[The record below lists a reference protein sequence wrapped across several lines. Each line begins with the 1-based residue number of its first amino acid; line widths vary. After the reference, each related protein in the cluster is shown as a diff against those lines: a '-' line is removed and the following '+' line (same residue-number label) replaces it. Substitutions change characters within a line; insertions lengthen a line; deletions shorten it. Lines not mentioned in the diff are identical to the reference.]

1 MAELLKRDQLR
12 TYQRQMI
19 ALGKKNPCMAWWVDM
34 GMGKSSASA
43 TLVSDLMEN
52 FLVLHV
58 LIVAPKQVATITWPE
73 QLREWEH
80 LRKLSWSL
88 ITGTQEERIQAIMT
102 RADIHIIS
110 QDNVDW
116 LLRTVG
122 KQWPWDM
129 IILDEAH
136 GFKNQSTRRWKAI
149 NALRKANK
157 YDRMI
162 QLTATPSSQ
171 DISDLWGQIYLLDA
185 GQRLGSTE
193 KAFKT
198 RWFEYSKKTKQQE
211 LKEGAEQEIRDLL
224 GDICFHLDCNDH
236 LNMPELIHNRVEIDM
251 PPKALAAYKKF
262 EKSLALQILDLDLDL
277 EAANAAVLVGKLLQF
292 ANGAVYYNEAKDFK
306 IIHNEKIDAL
316 HRVVENINGKPL
328 LVGYQYG
335 SDLKR
340 LTKAFPKAVVMRN
353 DPLAKD
359 RWNNGE
365 IQMLLAHPKS
375 AGYGLNLQKG
385 SNHMAFF
392 GLGHSVQQQIQFI
405 GRIHRQGQKEKFVM
419 VHDIVA
425 RNTRDMIVLEVIKD
439 KKATQKM
446 LLNAVKLS
454 LQEEGYF

>member
-1 MAELLKRDQLR
+1 MTQLLKREQLR
-12 TYQRQMI
+12 NYQLTMI
-19 ALGKKNPCMAWWVDM
+19 ELGKKHQCMAWWVDM
-34 GMGKSSASA
+34 GMGKSSSSA
-43 TLVSDLMEN
+43 TLVSDLLEN

-73 QLREWEH
+73 QLQEWEH
-80 LRKLSWSL
+80 LRWMKWSL
-88 ITGTQEERIQAIMT
+88 ITGSQDQRIEAIMT

-149 NALRKANK
+149 NSLRKANK

-171 DISDLWGQIYLLDA
+171 DIRDLWGQVYLLDG
-185 GQRLGSTE
+185 GQRLGTTE
-193 KAFKT
+193 KAFNA
-198 RWFEYSKKTKQQE
+198 RWFEYSKKTKQKE
-211 LKEGAEQEIRDLL
+211 LKEGAEQEIKELL
-224 GDICFHLDCNDH
+224 GDICFHLDCNDY
-236 LNMPELIHNRVEIDM
+236 LDMPELIHNRIEVDM
-251 PPKALAAYKKF
+251 PPKALAIYKQF
-262 EKSLALQILDLDLDL
+262 ERSLALQILELDLEL

-292 ANGAVYYNEAKDFK
+292 ANGAVYYNDAKDYK
-306 IIHNEKIDAL
+306 IIHNEKIEAL

-335 SDLKR
+335 SDLQR
-340 LTKAFPKAVVMRN
+340 LIKAFPKAIVMKN

-359 RWNNGE
+359 RWNNGD

-392 GLGHSVQQQIQFI
+392 GLGYSVQQQIQFI
-405 GRIHRQGQKEKFVM
+405 GRVHRQGQKEKFVM
-419 VHDIVA
+419 VHEIVA
-425 RNTRDMIVLEVIKD
+425 RDTRDMIVLEVIKNN
-439 KKATQKM
+439 KATQKM
-446 LLNAVKLS
+446 LLDAVKLS
-454 LQEEGYF
+454 FEQEGY